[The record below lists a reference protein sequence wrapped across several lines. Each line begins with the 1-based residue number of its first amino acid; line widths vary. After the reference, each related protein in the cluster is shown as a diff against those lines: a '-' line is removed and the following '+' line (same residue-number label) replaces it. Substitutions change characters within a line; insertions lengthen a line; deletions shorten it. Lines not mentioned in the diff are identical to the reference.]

1 METTCRVAVI
11 ELGGR
16 AVRLLVADVDLKAS
30 TLRRIDSKSHPLP
43 LFDAVNSIA
52 NRNLTVVHEAARIVH
67 EFRVIAEDLGASRIQ
82 VFGTQPMRTL
92 LATGDALSVGLESV
106 RVIDSEFEARASF
119 VGASAGLRNVLPS
132 RPKSAMMFDQGVGS
146 TEVAFGKMSS
156 LESTFDRS
164 YSLPGT
170 LYFAS
175 LCERA
180 SDADALYGSVER
192 EIGSR
197 DWLKRLEDHSVEL
210 LVALGSPATR
220 IAAVA
225 SMRSLQGE
233 PTYLPNRAHARM
245 LSMSDIERFIERAF
259 SRKTGRRIDQGL
271 SPPDDVWIVTG
282 GLAVL
287 RAMLKLSGL
296 QGLLV
301 STWGVRFGLAFLIA
315 SSNMGGGSN
324 R

>member
-132 RPKSAMMFDQGVGS
+132 
-146 TEVAFGKMSS
+146 
-156 LESTFDRS
+156 
-164 YSLPGT
+164 
-170 LYFAS
+170 
-175 LCERA
+175 
-180 SDADALYGSVER
+180 
-192 EIGSR
+192 
-197 DWLKRLEDHSVEL
+197 
-210 LVALGSPATR
+210 
-220 IAAVA
+220 
-225 SMRSLQGE
+225 
-233 PTYLPNRAHARM
+233 
-245 LSMSDIERFIERAF
+245 
-259 SRKTGRRIDQGL
+259 
-271 SPPDDVWIVTG
+271 
-282 GLAVL
+282 
-287 RAMLKLSGL
+287 
-296 QGLLV
+296 
-301 STWGVRFGLAFLIA
+301 
-315 SSNMGGGSN
+315 
-324 R
+324 